1 MKPWEVTVRKTGGG
15 QSAGAPLAND
25 AKNQPIC
32 LAEFSAKKLKILIV
46 LASEQAGLTLS
57 ALAQRCLV
65 RDLER
70 VRLECRILKQNWG
83 MLDLRYAEHGKQ
95 TWLLVG
101 SLKLLKGSL
110 YWQAWGHEAP
120 EKTVRHAEKAA
131 SRREKAGTALAQVPP
146 APEKT
151 VSHAEKAASRREKA
165 GTALAQVPPEPGKT
179 VRHAEKAASR
189 REKAGT
195 ALAQMPPAP
204 EKTVSHAEKAASRR
218 KKAGTTAAESLV
230 LKESYLL
237 ESLILDPKSDNLLDS
252 DRNLEPAVPDSQE
265 RENRRLLENA
275 DLLFGKAVT
284 WNAGFAFK
292 PRAEVLGWL
301 AQAWQAHKRGKSD
314 RPWGLAYRGLL
325 GTLTQK
331 LADKN
336 YRANP
341 DQYLPAEFLEACG
354 LLSFACGECELQFGL
369 RRDLQAHQDECHPEL
384 EDGLVEAEPEL
395 VRAGLV
401 QDLRIVTAWQ
411 IVLDQLEGMLPRST
425 FRNWMAE
432 TWPVDWEPGSGLL
445 SVRVGSA
452 RLALLLD
459 ESMALTCRNVLRGVL
474 NRDVNVCFVFS

>member
-1 MKPWEVTVRKTGGG
+1 MRKTGGG

-70 VRLECRILKQNWG
+70 VRIECRILKQNWG

-110 YWQAWGHEAP
+110 YWQAWGHEEAQ
-120 EKTVRHAEKAA
+120 
-131 SRREKAGTALAQVPP
+131 SGLAQVLPE
-146 APEKT
+146 PEKT

-165 GTALAQVPPEPGKT
+165 GTT
-179 VRHAEKAASR
+179 
-189 REKAGT
+189 
-195 ALAQMPPAP
+195 LAQMPPAP

-218 KKAGTTAAESLV
+218 EKASTALAQMPPEPEKTVGHAEKAASHRKKAGTTAAESLV
-230 LKESYLL
+230 LKDSYLL

-432 TWPVDWEPGSGLL
+432 TWPVAWEPGSGLL